1 MESSY
6 LFNSS
11 SSAPKMER
19 KYIEKNRRCQ
29 MKTLYFKLTSLL
41 PRQHAKEGLALPD
54 KIDAAVNYIQNLQVE
69 LEKYKEKKEKLMS
82 RKREH
87 SSITNDNKSTAKAS
101 PYMEIH
107 EMGPDLD
114 MVLVNGLHDSCTSFN
129 EIIHVLYE
137 QGVEVVQASFSNTG
151 NSVFHILHPK
161 SADPTLRCQATANI
175 STRLNELIFGTS
187 SSCYLELETKLDV
200 WDFEIID
207 YISNIVD

>member
-1 MESSY
+1 MENSY
-6 LFNSS
+6 LYNNSSS

-54 KIDAAVNYIQNLQVE
+54 KIDEAVKYIQSLQVE
-69 LEKYKEKKEKLMS
+69 LEKYKDKKEKLMS

-87 SSITNDNKSTAKAS
+87 SCITNDIKSTTKSS
-101 PYMEIH
+101 PCFEIH

-114 MVLVNGLHDSCTSFN
+114 MVLVNGLNDSFISFN
-129 EIIHVLYE
+129 EIIHVLHQ
-137 QGVEVVQASFSNTG
+137 QGSEVVQASFSNTG
-151 NSVFHILHPK
+151 NSVFHILHPSK
-161 SADPTLRCQATANI
+161 CADPTLRCQATANI
-175 STRLNELIFGTS
+175 SRRLNELIFGTCS
-187 SSCYLELETKLDV
+187 SYLELDTKLDI

-207 YISNIVD
+207 FL